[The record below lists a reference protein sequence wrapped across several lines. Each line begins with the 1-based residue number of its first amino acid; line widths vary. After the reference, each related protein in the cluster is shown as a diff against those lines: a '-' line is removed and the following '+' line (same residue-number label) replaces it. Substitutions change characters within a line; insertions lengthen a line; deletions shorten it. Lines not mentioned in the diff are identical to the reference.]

1 MNRSAFLLERLG
13 ALIQE
18 ATRNDAARNG
28 LLPVQLQVL
37 TYLAQAN
44 NYSDFAVVV
53 SEYLGL
59 TRGTVSQ
66 TLAVLERDG
75 MITKRTDEHHG
86 RRVHLD
92 LTDAGRQIV
101 STAWS
106 NQVESLLSKANS
118 LANSSAAVAEQ
129 LAQLVAALQAHN
141 DQSSFGVCRDCGYFR
156 KLSHGAQCG
165 LTDDALAKSQTTK
178 ICREWI
184 SPE

>member
-1 MNRSAFLLERLG
+1 MNKSAFLLERLG
-13 ALIQE
+13 SLIQE
-18 ATRNDAARNG
+18 ATRNDAARHG

-37 TYLAQAN
+37 TYLSQAN
-44 NYSDFAVVV
+44 NYSDFALAV

-75 MITKRTDEHHG
+75 KITKRTDERHG

-92 LTDAGRQIV
+92 LTEAGRQIV
-101 STAWS
+101 STSWS
-106 NQVESLLSKANS
+106 NRVETLLSKPGA
-118 LANSSAAVAEQ
+118 SAKAEEQ
-129 LAQLVAALQAHN
+129 LSQLVVALQAHN
-141 DQSSFGVCRDCGYFR
+141 NQLAFGVCRDCGYFR
-156 KLSHGAQCG
+156 KLSSGAQCG
-165 LTDDALAKSQTTK
+165 LTDETLAKPQTTK

>member
-1 MNRSAFLLERLG
+1 MG

-18 ATRNDAARNG
+18 AIRNDAARHG

-37 TYLAQAN
+37 TYLSQAN
-44 NYSDFAVVV
+44 NYSDFALAVA
-53 SEYLGL
+53 EYLGL

-92 LTDAGRQIV
+92 LTDVGEQIV

-106 NQVESLLSKANS
+106 NHVEARLFKAR
-118 LANSSAAVAEQ
+118 SSVAVEEQ
-129 LAQLVAALQAHN
+129 LTDLVVALQGHN
-141 DQSSFGVCRDCGYFR
+141 KQSAFGVCRDCGYFR
-156 KLSHGAQCG
+156 NLSSGAQCG
-165 LTDDALAKSQTTK
+165 LTDEALPKPQTAK

-184 SPE
+184 SPH

>member
-1 MNRSAFLLERLG
+1 MNKSAFLLERLG
-13 ALIQE
+13 SLIQE

-37 TYLAQAN
+37 TYLSQAN
-44 NYSDFAVVV
+44 NYSDFAVAVA
-53 SEYLGL
+53 EYLGL

-92 LTDAGRQIV
+92 LTAAGQQIV

-106 NQVESLLSKANS
+106 NRVETLIAKG
-118 LANSSAAVAEQ
+118 NSSGVEPQ
-129 LAQLVAALQAHN
+129 LTQLVAALQAHN
-141 DQSSFGVCRDCGYFR
+141 EQAAFGVCRDCGYFR
-156 KLSHGAQCG
+156 KLSGGAQCG
-165 LTDDALAKSQTTK
+165 LTDEALAKPQTTK

-184 SPE
+184 SPD